1 MDWDDL
7 RFFLE
12 VARKGSIRAA
22 AEVLGVNHSTV
33 SRRISAYEKSLGVRL
48 FERLPTGYELTTAGD
63 EMLDSVKRIE
73 EEVATLDRQVFG
85 QDAKL
90 NGHLRVTMP
99 PPLGLHLLM
108 PDIVR
113 FSEIYPGIELEL
125 IVAYEIFNLTKR
137 EADIAI
143 RITNDPPE
151 HLVGR
156 KLMQYKTAIYAS
168 TDYLEKHDPV
178 TKPANKPTTMNWIGW
193 DEASDR
199 NWMKNTP
206 YSDLPIRHQFNEV
219 VAQLSAVKAGLGI
232 SQLPCFMADLLPELR
247 RLPLSEPV
255 PSWEIWILTHRDLR
269 QTARVRAFFDFMVGV
284 FETRRGLLEGRVS

>member
-22 AEVLGVNHSTV
+22 AAVLGVNHSTV

-63 EMLDSVKRIE
+63 EMFDSVKRIE

-99 PPLGLHLLM
+99 LPLGFHLLM

-113 FSEIYPGIELEL
+113 FSETYPGIELEL

-143 RITNDPPE
+143 RITNNPPE

-168 TDYLEKHDPV
+168 TAYLEKHDAVNNPS
-178 TKPANKPTTMNWIGW
+178 TMSWIGW

-199 NWMKNTP
+199 NWIKNTP
-206 YSDLPIRHQFNEV
+206 YSDLPIRHHFNEV

-232 SQLPCFMADLLPELR
+232 TQLPCFMADPLPELR

-255 PSWEIWILTHRDLR
+255 LSWEIWILTHRDLR
-269 QTARVRAFFDFMVGV
+269 QTARVRAFFDFMVSA
-284 FETRRGLLEGRVS
+284 FETHRGLLEGRVS